1 MAMFPIYSVIV
12 ERSNNEKITV
22 EVPEYEIPVLKVV
35 HGEFNVFEGG
45 VLFEDWRPD
54 EASEILEGLK
64 KKYNNPNVGD
74 VVMQVYRN
82 TDELAKAA
90 GIKAGKAKKKAES
103 EQLDMRGARD
113 AAAKQAELKQTEVKA
128 QEAIDTATGDLA
140 QAKSELADAQ
150 AADKAADTKAK

>member
-90 GIKAGKAKKKAES
+90 GIKAGKSVKKAES
-103 EQLDMRGARD
+103 LQEDNRGARK
-113 AAAKQAELKQTEVKA
+113 AAAASAELAEATAKADKQMESAKA
-128 QEAIDTATGDLA
+128 SVAEAAA
-140 QAKSELADAQ
+140 NLADA
-150 AADKAADTKAK
+150 KK

>member
-45 VLFEDWRPD
+45 VMFEDWRPD

-90 GIKAGKAKKKAES
+90 GIKAGKSVKKAES
-103 EQLDMRGARD
+103 LQEDNRGARK
-113 AAAKQAELKQTEVKA
+113 AAAASAELAEATAKADKQMESAKA
-128 QEAIDTATGDLA
+128 SVAEAAA
-140 QAKSELADAQ
+140 NLADA
-150 AADKAADTKAK
+150 KK